1 MLGLLM
7 PLAGLLGLEAEG
19 LGQRVKG
26 LAIAYA
32 LVLILA
38 VIGIG
43 FLIAAAHIALTDV
56 LGLLPATLIMA
67 GAFLLL
73 ALIVYIVH
81 AVGEN
86 RRRKRL
92 AERRRA
98 SDAGAFITTA
108 ALTALPLLTRSPLFL
123 RLGIPAAALT
133 ALALLKEKDSP
144 DS

>member
-19 LGQRVKG
+19 LGRRAKG

-32 LVLILA
+32 LMLIFGI
-38 VIGIG
+38 IGAG
-43 FLIAAAHIALTDV
+43 FLIGAAHIALTDAV
-56 LGLLPATLIMA
+56 GLLLATLIMA
-67 GAFLLL
+67 GIFL
-73 ALIVYIVH
+73 ALALFVYLVH
-81 AVGEN
+81 AVNESK
-86 RRRKRL
+86 RRKRL

-98 SDAGAFITTA
+98 SDTGAFVTTA
-108 ALTALPLLTRSPLFL
+108 ALTALPLLIRSPLFV

-133 ALALLKEKDSP
+133 ALALLKEKDAP